1 MRIERTYESDTL
13 PTPVVINVNNAGTAT
28 TLIAASEAEP
38 LEAGG
43 YLVTEISDPAPR
55 KIHYGTLT
63 EAVIALRYTLGAEIA
78 LNRLPD
84 DDDEKIQYLAFVEE
98 AKAAARQAVF
108 AAGLAIEEASQTN

>member
-28 TLIAASEAEP
+28 TLIVVSEAEP
-38 LEAGG
+38 IDSG
-43 YLVTEISDPAPR
+43 YMVHEISDPAPR

-108 AAGLAIEEASQTN
+108 AAGLKIGEEA